1 MAALYIVFAL
11 VGLVVFALAIF
22 GNFDH
27 NFDHH
32 FDFGGHDL
40 DTNLDSPGLFSL
52 RTISAF
58 LAGFGVSGLLA
69 KWVLNWGLFGQIF
82 IGFVTGIALAALAFG
97 IMYVMYKQQAGV
109 PTDSAT
115 LTGKTAIIT
124 TATGSQNIG
133 ECRVDNKYYTCR
145 EVSNKSLSLNDAVK
159 VNSSVG
165 GLLVVEKL

>member
-22 GNFDH
+22 GNLDH
-27 NFDHH
+27 DFDHH
-32 FDFGGHDL
+32 FDFGSHDL
-40 DTNLDSPGLFSL
+40 DTNMDSPGLFSL

-69 KWVLNWGLFGQIF
+69 KWVLGWGVVGQVF
-82 IGFVTGIALAALAFG
+82 LGTFTGVALAALAFG
-97 IMYVMYKQQAGV
+97 IMYAMYKQQAGT

-115 LTGKTAIIT
+115 LTGKTAVVT
-124 TATGSQNIG
+124 TATGGQNIG

-145 EVSNKSLSLNDAVK
+145 EISNKTLSLNETVK

-165 GLLVVEKL
+165 GLLVVEKI

>member
-22 GNFDH
+22 GNLDH
-27 NFDHH
+27 DFDHH

-40 DTNLDSPGLFSL
+40 DANLDSPGLFSL

-69 KWVLNWGLFGQIF
+69 KWVLGWGIFGQLFLGLF
-82 IGFVTGIALAALAFG
+82 TGVAFAALAFG
-97 IMYVMYKQQAGV
+97 LAYILYKQQAGT
-109 PTDSAT
+109 PTDSAS
-115 LTGKTAIIT
+115 LAGKVATVT
-124 TATGSQNIG
+124 VATGSQKIG

-145 EVSNKSLSLNDAVK
+145 EMTNKSLSLNETVK

-165 GLLVVEKL
+165 GLLLVEKI